1 MGEFYDILLLMN
13 LAFGVYCLV
22 GGITKKG
29 GLYKNDYPE
38 EIQEG
43 VKASMSVLGILAG
56 ILLIASSLLEI
67 FRIFP
72 QNLVVYVSWGLCM
85 VLVVAYAIHFKR
97 RFGKYLK

>member
-1 MGEFYDILLLMN
+1 MN
-13 LAFGVYCLV
+13 PAFGAYRSV

-29 GLYKNDYPE
+29 GLYKNDYPK

-43 VKASMSVLGILAG
+43 VKASMSVLHTGG

-67 FRIFP
+67 FQIFP

-97 RFGKYLK
+97 RFGKYPEVMPCA